1 MKKSGKFVIAALL
14 SFFMFGA
21 AYAQDL
27 SQTTEMYNTAA
38 TALND
43 GKTAEALTGFQN
55 ALKAATALGEEGATL
70 VNDCKTIIPKIMF
83 QIGKDAAAAQDF
95 TTAIE
100 KLASAYSVAK
110 EYGKQETI
118 NDAKE
123 LLSQVYMAQGS
134 TALGAKDYPSA
145 IADYNKAIELD
156 ATNGKAYFY
165 MGVAKDQSGDEPGAI
180 AAYTKAS
187 ENGEKENSL
196 NQLANIFLIKA
207 NDALRAKNFASA
219 IENGLK
225 SSSYAEN
232 PQADKLVG
240 IAAFNAK
247 KYDQAIT
254 SIEKVV
260 SADAKAPDM
269 RYYLA
274 RAYEAKGNKA
284 KACSNYKLAQNAPN
298 AQIAAFCK
306 SKVATLCK

>member
-1 MKKSGKFVIAALL
+1 MKKSGKLVIAALV

-27 SQTTEMYNTAA
+27 SQTTEIYNTAA
-38 TALND
+38 TALNE

-55 ALKAATALGEEGATL
+55 ALKAATALGDEGATL

-95 TTAIE
+95 GTAIE
-100 KLASAYSVAK
+100 KLSSAYSIAK
-110 EYGKQETI
+110 EYGKQETV

-134 TALGAKDYPSA
+134 TALGSKDYKAA
-145 IADYNKAIELD
+145 ITDYNKAIELD

-165 MGVAKDQSGDEPGAI
+165 MGVAKDQSGDELGAVE
-180 AAYTKAS
+180 AFTKAS
-187 ENGEKENSL
+187 ENGEKENALS
-196 NQLANIFLIKA
+196 QLSNIYLLKA
-207 NDALRAKNFASA
+207 NDALKAKNFDEA
-219 IENGLK
+219 IKNGLK
-225 SSSYAEN
+225 SASYSNN

-260 SADAKAPDM
+260 AADAKALDM

-274 RAYEAKGNKA
+274 RAYESKGNKA

-298 AQIAAFCK
+298 AQIAALCK

>member
-1 MKKSGKFVIAALL
+1 MKKSGKLVIAAFVSL
-14 SFFMFGA
+14 FMCGA
-21 AYAQDL
+21 VYAQDL
-27 SQTTEMYNTAA
+27 GQTTEMYNAAA
-38 TALND
+38 TALNE
-43 GKTAEALTGFQN
+43 GKNAEALSGFQN
-55 ALKAATALGEEGATL
+55 ALKAASALGEEGTTL
-70 VNDCKTIIPKIMF
+70 VNDCKTIIPKIIF
-83 QIGKDAAAAQDF
+83 QLGKDAAAAQDF

-100 KLASAYSVAK
+100 KLSYAYSVAK

-134 TALGAKDYPSA
+134 TALGSKDYAAA
-145 IADYNKAIELD
+145 ITDYTKAIELD

-165 MGVAKDQSGDEPGAI
+165 MGVAKDQSGDEQGAI
-180 AAYTKAS
+180 EAYTKAS
-187 ENGEKENSL
+187 ENGEKENSMS
-196 NQLANIFLIKA
+196 QLANMFLIKA
-207 NDALRAKNFASA
+207 NDALKAKNFAAA

-225 SSSYAEN
+225 SSNYMDTPPAN
-232 PQADKLVG
+232 KLVG

-247 KYDQAIT
+247 KYDQAIS

-260 SADAKAPDM
+260 AADAKALDM

>member
-165 MGVAKDQSGDEPGAI
+165 MGVAKDQSGDELGAI
-180 AAYTKAS
+180 AAYTNAS
-187 ENGEKENSL
+187 ENGEKENVS
-196 NQLANIFLIKA
+196 NIYLLKA
-207 NDALRAKNFASA
+207 NDALKAKNFDEA
-219 IENGLK
+219 IKNGLK
-225 SSSYAEN
+225 SASYSN
-232 PQADKLVG
+232 NQQADKLVG

-260 SADAKAPDM
+260 AADAKALDM

-274 RAYEAKGNKA
+274 RAYESKGNTA